1 MKKRT
6 LQEEIDR
13 IHTISY
19 GKKVLFEDELLDKLL
34 KGDPST
40 KSVSKIDDPKLA
52 DLVSDDV
59 NEFYN
64 SLTSASTSGGL
75 TQQQRGNMKYQK
87 EVESMQIGLI
97 LLGYELPI
105 YGVDGLFGPETAS
118 TVTRFSIDNVIKKSP
133 FDDDNVTTSKTVT
146 ATPEMLDKLIE
157 LLKNKGVESKDLKPL
172 LDRVTTGGGASF
184 TDIDLKTN
192 EGFTKYSAICDKFI
206 STRQPNPLGIT
217 GEMMSNGAK
226 NAFER
231 YGKYVPP
238 ELALAQLVVEGGIGN
253 RNPNIRPIKTKNP
266 FNVGNVDNGS
276 NVQYGNVQNSI
287 NVYYNL
293 IAKNYLGKGKSANDL
308 VTNFVNHSGN
318 RYATEQKYEKMLN
331 QVASQA
337 NKIAQTIA

>member
-1 MKKRT
+1 MKKN
-6 LQEEIDR
+6 LKEELIR
-13 IHTISY
+13 IHQITY
-19 GKKVLFEDELLDKLL
+19 GKKLIKEGFIDDILQKVGVDKNN
-34 KGDPST
+34 K
-40 KSVSKIDDPKLA
+40 KIIDDPKKA
-52 DLVSDDV
+52 DLVNSNV
-59 NEFYN
+59 IEFFKTLEDAAN
-64 SLTSASTSGGL
+64 SGGL
-75 TQQQRGNMKYQK
+75 KQQSSGQMNFQK
-87 EVESMQIGLI
+87 SVESMQIGLI

-253 RNPNIRPIKTKNP
+253 GNPNIRPIKTKNP